1 MTLET
6 AAWIEHAADILT
18 TEIVDAAEKSSD
30 GGWRVV
36 DAEINKAAFE
46 SYKRMH
52 VPVFAEIHLRAE
64 FAVQG
69 SQTGAANSDDAGSGV
84 PERLGESLI
93 EIVTHFSFQLNV
105 AISNEADASAYA
117 GHVRVRL
124 VQTQIVSKNADL
136 NVLGFL
142 SGG

>member
-6 AAWIEHAADILT
+6 AARVEHAADILT
-18 TEIVDAAEKSSD
+18 TEIVDAAEKGSD

-52 VPVFAEIHLRAE
+52 VPVFAEIHFRAE

-69 SQTGAANSDDAGSGV
+69 SQTGAANSDNASSGIV
-84 PERLGESLI
+84 ERLGESLI
-93 EIVTHFSFQLNV
+93 EIVAHFSFELDV
-105 AISNEADASAYA
+105 AVSDEA
-117 GHVRVRL
+117 
-124 VQTQIVSKNADL
+124 NACA
-136 NVLGFL
+136 
-142 SGG
+142 

>member
-6 AAWIEHAADILT
+6 AARIEHAA
-18 TEIVDAAEKSSD
+18 EKGSD

-36 DAEINKAAFE
+36 DPEINKAAFK

-84 PERLGESLI
+84 AERLGERLI
-93 EIVTHFSFQLNV
+93 EIVAHFGFELDV
-105 AISNEADASAYA
+105 AVSDEA
-117 GHVRVRL
+117 
-124 VQTQIVSKNADL
+124 NACA
-136 NVLGFL
+136 
-142 SGG
+142 